1 MATVAEA
8 QQSQLRNIETA
19 TGRSIDDWVEVIR
32 DSGRT
37 RHGEIVPWLKAEF
50 GLSHGTA
57 HRLALV
63 AIDRIGGGGG
73 SAAPASLE
81 DALYPQNR
89 RHLLPL
95 HAALMAAIND
105 LGDDIERAPKKG
117 YVSIR
122 RRKQFAMLQPAAK
135 HIDLGL
141 ILADAPAEARLES
154 AASFNA
160 LFTNRVR
167 IRTTDDIDAELLD
180 WLREAYEAAR

>member
-8 QQSQLRNIETA
+8 QQSQLRNIETS
-19 TGRSIDDWVEVIR
+19 TGRSIDDWVELIR
-32 DSGRT
+32 SSGRS
-37 RHGEIVPWLKAEF
+37 RHGEIVPWLKTEY

-57 HRLALV
+57 HRLALT
-63 AIDRIGGGGG
+63 AIDRLT
-73 SAAPASLE
+73 AAPAPSSLE
-81 DALYPQNR
+81 DALYPEAR

-95 HAALMAAIND
+95 HEALMAAING
-105 LGDDIERAPKKG
+105 LGSDIELAPKKG

-141 ILADAPAEARLES
+141 ILPGGGGDARLES
-154 AASFNA
+154 ADTFNA

-167 IRTTDDIDAELLD
+167 VYRIEDIDAELLA
-180 WLREAYEAAR
+180 WLREAYEAAS